1 MKFTHYAEPLE
12 LETLTGSALLAEFGT
27 LDVRDDVIAIEHEGA
42 PEFLTVAQAEHLVT
56 MLTECI
62 KAAS

>member
-42 PEFLTVAQAEHLVT
+42 R
-56 MLTECI
+56 
-62 KAAS
+62 SS